1 MNLRDIT
8 FSNIKDYIQGY
19 SRWFQDHWRIL
30 PDYTKEQ
37 VLFRASQC
45 PPECARNQ
53 KCHFCKCDFPA
64 KLFVDYSCNKGQALP
79 NLMNEEEWKNYK
91 TKLKID
97 KNESPRISKT
107 NN

>member
-30 PDYTKEQ
+30 PDYEKEQ

-45 PPECARNQ
+45 PPECAKTQ
-53 KCHFCKCDFPA
+53 KCHFCKCDYPQ
-64 KLFVDYSCNKGQALP
+64 KLFVDYSCNKNQALP
-79 NLMNEEEWKNYK
+79 DLMGKEEWEKYK
-91 TKLKID
+91 TKLKIE
-97 KNESPRISKT
+97 KNENPKLP
-107 NN
+107 